1 MGRVS
6 VNHLKEGMVLE
17 EDLTAPNG
25 RFILGKG
32 AVLKENHIRMFKI
45 WGVAG
50 ASIVGVEDGEIVREE
65 KLREEALLSA
75 ASFAASYF
83 PPEGDE
89 PLPAAAIR
97 DFCIRKFAV
106 MIESGR
112 PPSPLPETDRL
123 PRPPEGHFGR
133 TFSAWNLAKNE
144 VRLVSFPDIYFKI
157 QEVINSPLSSA
168 TSIAKVVGK
177 DPSLTARLLRLVN
190 SSFYGFPNPIHSLPR
205 AIAIIGSNELTALA
219 LAVSTM
225 TVFRHVPPS
234 YVNMKSLWMHSIAC
248 GVFSRLLAHAKRIR
262 NEERFFLAGLLHDLG
277 RIILYT
283 KTPAE
288 MTYAIE
294 LSVFERIPR
303 WRAEKRVFGFDHS
316 SVGRVLLEAWNIPE
330 GIRRL
335 CDFHHSPLDEN
346 APEEA
351 LFVHVA
357 DYIANG
363 LRIGT
368 SGSVYLSPVSPEVW
382 EALELEE
389 GDMESILVQGERQ
402 IREIMNI
409 FLVA

>member
-6 VNHLKEGMVLE
+6 VGNLKEGMVLE

-50 ASIVGVEDGEIVREE
+50 ASVEGVEDGEIVREE
-65 KLREEALLSA
+65 LLKEEALHSA
-75 ASFAASYF
+75 RVFADSYF
-83 PPEGDE
+83 PPAAEE
-89 PLPAAAIR
+89 APPAAAIR
-97 DFCIRKFAV
+97 DFCAKKFAAQ
-106 MIESGR
+106 IEAGR
-112 PPSPLPETDRL
+112 PPAPLPAMDRL
-123 PRPPEGHFGR
+123 PRPPEGHFGK
-133 TFSAWNLAKNE
+133 TFSAWSLAKNE

-190 SSFYGFPNPIHSLPR
+190 SSFYGFPNPIQSIPR

-234 YVNMKSLWMHSIAC
+234 YVDMKSLWMHSIAC
-248 GVFSRLLAHAKRIR
+248 GVFSRLLAYAKRIR

-294 LSVFERIPR
+294 LSVFEKIPL

-316 SVGRVLLEAWNIPE
+316 SVGRILLESWNIPE
-330 GIRRL
+330 SIRRL

-346 APEEA
+346 APEDA
-351 LFVHVA
+351 LFVHAA

-368 SGSVYLSPVSPEVW
+368 SGSVYLSPVPFEVW